1 MNALLSST
9 SAPFI
14 VGIALALIA
23 LAIVLA
29 PVFSDDPPSE
39 VRAAHRTRPKLEID
53 DEPVPG
59 SAIEALREIE
69 FDRETGKLSDDDYD
83 GMKARYTV
91 QALVELREQDA
102 AAQDAA
108 ERRVMS
114 AGVATAPAA
123 STADIAERLVLKYR
137 PGITLC
143 PEHGVRPEPDALFC
157 SDCGTYLPGT
167 CEQCGVQVTAAGAH
181 FCSGCGHTLAA

>member
-1 MNALLSST
+1 MNELLSST

-29 PVFSDDPPSE
+29 PVFSDDPPTE
-39 VRAAHRTRPKLEID
+39 IRAEHRTRPKLEID

-69 FDRETGKLSDDDYD
+69 FDRETGKLSDEDYD

-102 AAQDAA
+102 TEA
-108 ERRVMS
+108 RTLVS
-114 AGVATAPAA
+114 AGATVAPAP
-123 STADIAERLVLKYR
+123 ADIAERLVRKYR
-137 PGITLC
+137 PGTTLC
-143 PEHGVRPEPDALFC
+143 ATHGVRPEPDALFC
-157 SDCGTYLPGT
+157 SECGTYLPGT
-167 CEQCGVQVTAAGAH
+167 CDQCGMQVTAAGAH

>member
-1 MNALLSST
+1 MNELLSSS

-29 PVFSDDPPSE
+29 PMFSDEPPAE
-39 VRAAHRTRPKLEID
+39 IRAEHRTTPKLEID

-69 FDRETGKLSDDDYD
+69 FDRATGKLSDDDYD
-83 GMKARYTV
+83 GMKAKYTV

-102 AAQDAA
+102 SLERGGTAVGVAPMDVA
-108 ERRVMS
+108 ERMVK
-114 AGVATAPAA
+114 
-123 STADIAERLVLKYR
+123 KYR
-137 PGITLC
+137 PGSTICHT
-143 PEHGVRPEPDALFC
+143 HGLRPESDALFC
-157 SDCGTYLPGT
+157 SECGAFLPGK
-167 CEQCGVQVTAAGAH
+167 CEQCGTAVTAAGAH
-181 FCSGCGHTLAA
+181 FCTGCGHVLAA

>member
-1 MNALLSST
+1 MNALLSGT

-102 AAQDAA
+102 AAQAVA
-108 ERRVMS
+108 ERRMMS
-114 AGVATAPAA
+114 AGVVAAPAA
-123 STADIAERLVLKYR
+123 STADIAERLVRKYR
-137 PGITLC
+137 PGTTLC
-143 PEHGVRPEPDALFC
+143 PTHGLRPESDALFC

-167 CEQCGVQVTAAGAH
+167 CEQCGMQVMAAGAH